1 MFKKIL
7 LSMLLILFAIAT
19 YAYEISS
26 WQILNNTTLPTR
38 ENPGVITYNGQI
50 YVIAGYNATDGYFN
64 DVWRSSNGINWY
76 ANTRNAQFEGRT
88 NMAVYN
94 HNNRLW
100 VVGGTNTSTAFADAW
115 YSTNNGVSWN
125 AATLNAQ
132 YLPRTSFWGYTTHKG
147 YMYFTSGNV
156 SGTYPKEVWRS
167 SNGVSWEGVT
177 LNASFDGGEYGALV
191 SDGTNLY
198 QFGGY
203 STVVGDV
210 TNKVWKSVD
219 DGITWTLLGTA
230 NWSAR
235 QGFAHGYLNG
245 RIWVTS
251 GYGSSTY
258 YQDTWYSDDWINW
271 TQDLDALN
279 TMTNLGS
286 TIFLNKWLTIGG
298 YNGTTYDNSVIMANI
313 PLGTSTVTGT
323 PTYTYTAT
331 FTHTFTNTST
341 DTSIVTDTPTN
352 TATFT
357 PIWTQQSSII
367 VSNLTPQLTQ
377 IPYPTGIAIISEP
390 TPEWTQPIPLA
401 TIWVSMINWPTL
413 VPTLTATNTATQT
426 PTAAIT
432 PYATY
437 QPIIRY
443 VASESDG
450 YKNGMKIEFNKV
462 TGVGDY
468 SGIIYNLR
476 VKDLMYPSNIYS
488 VNLSNSID
496 TTNATSGW
504 ITYNLTNLRY
514 NYCYEIYLDINHP
527 SWAATISAT
536 PITLCPYETPTP
548 FAGTPTASNTPDCSP
563 PTATPTPQ
571 VTIVQTVTG
580 LVAFFNPTAQPTN
593 AIVDLTGSGYS
604 WGSVSGVSATVRS
617 LDGIFGWN
625 TNAVTAGDNNAGL
638 LYVTNTASTLFIQEL
653 YTATGAGDR
662 QVLVRGGTATTG
674 TWYASWITTSWYSA
688 TYANFNALAPFD
700 FTANRWYRRTISYD
714 YKPGTATRVN
724 EYIVVDTVTNTISS
738 AQSNSAVRLSLTP
751 PYIAVWAL
759 DTRGTGGITGFITA
773 HNLIAKSRYIKVVL
787 PAIDYKV
794 EILDS
799 SDTEILCAETDVSGI
814 AIMDGINFKWGDFMG
829 KIRITTPNGW
839 VYTSDLMAICVG
851 DVFTLTLI

>member
-7 LSMLLILFAIAT
+7 LSISLILFAMTT

-26 WQILNNTTLPTR
+26 WQVLNNSTLPTR

-50 YVIAGYNATDGYFN
+50 YVVAGYNATDGYFN

-115 YSTNNGVSWN
+115 YSTNNGVSWS
-125 AATLNAQ
+125 AATRNAQ

-191 SDGTNLY
+191 SDGTDLY

-210 TNKVWKSVD
+210 TNKVWKSTD

-245 RIWVTS
+245 RIWVNS
-251 GYGSSTY
+251 GYGASTY
-258 YQDTWYSDDWINW
+258 YKDTWYSDDWINW

-298 YNGTTYDNSVIMANI
+298 YNGTTYDNNVIMANI
-313 PLGTSTVTGT
+313 PLGTSTATGT
-323 PTYTYTAT
+323 PTYTPTSTNT
-331 FTHTFTNTST
+331 FTYTNTST
-341 DTSIVTDTPTN
+341 YTNIVSDTPTN
-352 TATFT
+352 TATVT

-377 IPYPTGIAIISEP
+377 IPYPTGIVIISEP

-413 VPTLTATNTATQT
+413 VPTLTATGTATQT

-462 TGVGDY
+462 TGTGDY

-476 VKDLMYPSNIYS
+476 VKDLMYPNNIYS
-488 VNLSNSID
+488 INLSNSID
-496 TTNATSGW
+496 AMNALSGW
-504 ITYNLTNLRY
+504 ITYDLTNLRY
-514 NYCYEIYLDINHP
+514 DYCYEIYLDINHP

-548 FAGTPTASNTPDCSP
+548 FAGTPTATNSPDCTVA
-563 PTATPTPQ
+563 TATPSPAITIAVTVGYVIYETNEGATPTDSYSGGATHSGGTWTYQ
-571 VTIVQTVTG
+571 G
-580 LVAFFNPTAQPTN
+580 LTRNGDVNNIA
-593 AIVDLTGSGYS
+593 
-604 WGSVSGVSATVRS
+604 VRS
-617 LDGIFGWN
+617 DSNGSPDYL
-625 TNAVTAGDNNAGL
+625 
-638 LYVTNTASTLFIQEL
+638 S
-653 YTATGAGDR
+653 
-662 QVLVRGGTATTG
+662 
-674 TWYASWITTSWYSA
+674 
-688 TYANFNALAPFD
+688 
-700 FTANRWYRRTISYD
+700 YRT
-714 YKPGTATRVN
+714 
-724 EYIVVDTVTNTISS
+724 
-738 AQSNSAVRLSLTP
+738 
-751 PYIAVWAL
+751 
-759 DTRGTGGITGFITA
+759 
-773 HNLIAKSRYIKVVL
+773 
-787 PAIDYKV
+787 
-794 EILDS
+794 
-799 SDTEILCAETDVSGI
+799 
-814 AIMDGINFKWGDFMG
+814 
-829 KIRITTPNGW
+829 
-839 VYTSDLMAICVG
+839 YTSDKLVVSAWVYRNNNAINFISGGVWTAKTNDAYATSRLGAYRGDGTCEQVFDNTTKQLGLFGATFFNLNWTYVKGIYGIKDSSHAEHIFWDETNKKIQARMVSNFNGTFDTNYWGSLYSRLSSEAMYFDDWSICKTVTVTAQNLPDKATLVIYDASNNTLTCKMAGTSGEVQWDTTEYIYPVICKFAIYSPGGLIIYADADNRQVFGG
-851 DVFTLTLI
+851 DVYPLITPTP